1 MNANNSLFS
10 QTLFKTARILAPI
23 AIALF
28 ALPPAKATPIQSSA
42 RPFGLEIAGVVEEAD
57 SDAAS
62 SVFFADVLPGFQ
74 EWANEN
80 LSEAKRVDDSR
91 FPLDASKLLMSQPV
105 DNLRIYFI
113 GEGAGYHNSLGIN
126 LSGQGLSS
134 GDPLL
139 VFPDASSL
147 SSGMRNQ
154 RFSLQPGDFVDVGEV
169 EKGAFL
175 NFFLIANGANGGSR
189 IWSMDKDSN
198 SDGINHVVSYSFE
211 ESPYLLIGFEDL
223 PGGGDRD
230 FNDLVFAVNAG
241 VENTSSML
249 KATVTDFA
257 VSDKGSTLTL
267 LGIALFVIIGI
278 GFARVWSMTV
288 ERC

>member
-1 MNANNSLFS
+1 MNANTSLYS
-10 QTLFKTARILAPI
+10 QTLLRTARILAPI

-28 ALPPAKATPIQSSA
+28 ALPPVKATPIQSSA

-57 SDAAS
+57 SDASS
-62 SVFFADVLPGFQ
+62 SVFFADVLPDFQ
-74 EWANEN
+74 QWANEN

-126 LSGQGLSS
+126 LSGKGLST
-134 GDPLL
+134 GNPLL
-139 VFPDASSL
+139 VFPDASVSP
-147 SSGMRNQ
+147 SGKRKQN
-154 RFSLQPGDFVDVGEV
+154 FPLQPGDFVDVGDV

-189 IWSMDKDSN
+189 IWSMDNDSN

-230 FNDLVFAVNAG
+230 FNDLVFAVDAG

-249 KATVTDFA
+249 KANVADFA
-257 VSDKGSTLTL
+257 VPDKGSTLTL
-267 LGIALFVIIGI
+267 LGIALFAVIGI
-278 GFARVWSMTV
+278 GYARVWHETV
-288 ERC
+288 ERA